1 MTVQNASYRILSHGN
16 TIRQIH
22 NAKLYDW
29 MQLGVGIVMGGS
41 TLNGNALKTSTT
53 CYLALEQK
61 RALLNRQVDGIR
73 LDFKCLAGAVMCSF
87 LLLVA

>member
-1 MTVQNASYRILSHGN
+1 
-16 TIRQIH
+16 
-22 NAKLYDW
+22 

-73 LDFKCLAGAVMCSF
+73 RDFKCLAGAVMCSF